1 MLDIEGPRAWGRPCS
16 HLHGG
21 MMAPRW
27 WHGLWWPKLFVDKGG
42 ANPKTLKILTKPT
55 LKMMTTFD
63 EALYDANFIETLNN
77 IMMPLSLA
85 VNLNIWWP
93 WRQTLEDDMIKNMMA
108 PTHIGW
114 HLLACPMAHMPWS
127 WGHAHGED
135 DVAKKCWN
143 KKNY

>member
-1 MLDIEGPRAWGRPCS
+1 MKALGHEEDLAATC
-16 HLHGG
+16 
-21 MMAPRW
+21 MVAW
-27 WHGLWWPKLFVDKGG
+27 WHQDDGMACGDLSCLWTKEEH
-42 ANPKTLKILTKPT
+42 TLRPFKILTNPT

-143 KKNY
+143 KKFY